1 MTCLTRVMCQIYNEM
16 VFDLLHDPSASRPL
30 AIHETVEDGVYVEGL
45 TEFVVANASDC
56 LGIVAKG
63 QANRLSASDGI
74 AVIVVIV
81 VILVIA
87 VMPLL

>member
-1 MTCLTRVMCQIYNEM
+1 M

-45 TEFVVANASDC
+45 TEFVVANPADC

-63 QANRLSASDGI
+63 QANRYTAQGAGEQRGGD
-74 AVIVVIV
+74 AMVVGNV
-81 VILVIA
+81 C
-87 VMPLL
+87 